1 MVMIPMM
8 NSLIHQVYYVIVA
21 LCALLLLRNLFFRRT
36 RKSLIYDIVY
46 AYTLIPFVLRVLH
59 IK

>member
-1 MVMIPMM
+1 MIPMM

>member
-1 MVMIPMM
+1 MIPLM
-8 NSLIHQVYYVIVA
+8 NTVIHHVYYVIAA